1 MPRAL
6 ASERDG
12 MSGAYFHERENI
24 IDPTVRQ
31 IYFDVHRIEGR
42 AMNQDKAVMALA
54 ALAQDTRLSVFRLLI
69 KAGPDGMIAGALA
82 DAMAVPP
89 STMSHH
95 LAKLEQAGLVLS
107 WRTSRLIHYAADYA
121 GVQALLTFLMADCCQ
136 GDPRACADLLS
147 TIVCDRVGVG
157 ACS

>member
-1 MPRAL
+1 
-6 ASERDG
+6 
-12 MSGAYFHERENI
+12 
-24 IDPTVRQ
+24 
-31 IYFDVHRIEGR
+31 
-42 AMNQDKAVMALA
+42 MNQDKAVMALA

-82 DAMAVPP
+82 DAVAVPP

-147 TIVCDRVGVG
+147 AIVCDRVGGNSEWNVAQYTVYVAG
-157 ACS
+157 SYESTQNFMENPAQRRNDPAHRPEEIRHGT